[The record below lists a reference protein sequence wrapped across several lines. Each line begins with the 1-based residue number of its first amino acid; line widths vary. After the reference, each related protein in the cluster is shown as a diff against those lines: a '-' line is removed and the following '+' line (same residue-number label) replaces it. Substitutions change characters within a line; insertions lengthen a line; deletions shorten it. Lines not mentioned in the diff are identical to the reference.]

1 MERFTL
7 SSPEL
12 LVTRQPVLRLLAA
25 CLAFVPAMLFGVVA
39 VNKYYGYYQTWH
51 AALADLTN
59 QGGATGNTAPHR
71 KRHHHRAR
79 RPALAAQ
86 RATAPRTS

>member
-1 MERFTL
+1 MLGPQSTGLFVL
-7 SSPEL
+7 LIVVFGALIWWL

-59 QGGATGNTAPHR
+59 QGGAAGNPA
-71 KRHHHRAR
+71 AA
-79 RPALAAQ
+79 ALAA
-86 RATAPRTS
+86 APS